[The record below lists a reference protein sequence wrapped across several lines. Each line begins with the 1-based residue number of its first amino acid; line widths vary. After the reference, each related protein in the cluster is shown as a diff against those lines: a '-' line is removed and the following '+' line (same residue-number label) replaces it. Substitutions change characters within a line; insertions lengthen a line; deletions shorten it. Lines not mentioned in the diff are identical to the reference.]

1 MLRFF
6 EPEANTRRLASTP
19 PPPQLDTNAA
29 VPPESPTVALRRS
42 SSLLA
47 KVNLMKNHW
56 LPSSLPTVADV
67 NVSPSPSPDPSSA
80 AANSS
85 NAFGV
90 CCCGGGGGG
99 GDSGIFW
106 QDAGGVLRRQA
117 TDPFPETVRG
127 GRSSSSMAADTR
139 RRSNQLDMLDW
150 RKRRSM
156 VHEEEN
162 KKIADLK
169 RQKTSAD
176 EKLYLLPSFGRPS
189 SPKMIASINQTI
201 KEPVK
206 NQKLGDKITA
216 LQQLVSPFGKTDT
229 ASVLQEA
236 TVYIK
241 ALHEQIHFQL
251 LNRLHFEANSS
262 RSIQGNGVSGRS
274 RLNDR
279 GLCIIPISSAIL
291 ISFANQECPDYSIR
305 ELTNQLN

>member
-6 EPEANTRRLASTP
+6 EPEANTRWLASTP
-19 PPPQLDTNAA
+19 PPPQLNTNAA
-29 VPPESPTVALRRS
+29 VPPESPTAALRRS

-47 KVNLMKNHW
+47 KVNLMKNRW
-56 LPSSLPTVADV
+56 LPSSLPMVTDV
-67 NVSPSPSPDPSSA
+67 NVTPSPSPDPSSA

-90 CCCGGGGGG
+90 CCGGGGGGGG

-106 QDAGGVLRRQA
+106 HEAGGVLRRQA
-117 TDPFPETVRG
+117 SDPFPEIFQE
-127 GRSSSSMAADTR
+127 RSSSSMAADTR

-150 RKRRSM
+150 RRGGSI

-162 KKIADLK
+162 KKFADHK

-189 SPKMIASINQTI
+189 SPKMRASINQTI

-236 TVYIK
+236 TVHIK
-241 ALHEQIHFQL
+241 ALHEQINACLFL
-251 LNRLHFEANSS
+251 
-262 RSIQGNGVSGRS
+262 
-274 RLNDR
+274 
-279 GLCIIPISSAIL
+279 
-291 ISFANQECPDYSIR
+291 
-305 ELTNQLN
+305 